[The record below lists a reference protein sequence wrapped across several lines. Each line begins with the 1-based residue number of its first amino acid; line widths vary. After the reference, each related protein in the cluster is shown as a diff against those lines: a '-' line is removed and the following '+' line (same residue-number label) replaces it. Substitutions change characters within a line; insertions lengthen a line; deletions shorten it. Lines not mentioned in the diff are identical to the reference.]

1 MNMNLFNPEIKLEKQ
16 LQAQIYN
23 ALEGDIVSFI
33 LKNAGDTPEDIY
45 IRSEM
50 EGSAMK
56 VDQDVMGDFY
66 ALCQDVKQRLGFKDP
81 VDFYIQGSPVVNAF
95 SIAAKGEGVPH
106 SVVIYSGLYNLM
118 NDDELRFI
126 VGHELGHLINHDT
139 ALGRLIRFVYPP
151 RESQMPLTLDF
162 KVRIHSQLAE
172 LVADRYGFLA
182 CGNLEACVT
191 GFYKL
196 TSGIDLIKLGVSIED
211 LFKKNDQALDFFL
224 HGGGIS
230 DEVHP
235 VHPIRIQAIKLFA
248 RAKSD
253 KELEDGMNELI
264 QILLKSGSNPMDPPM
279 SIFIATAGI
288 IAASA
293 DGQVSKEEYEHIVRT
308 LASSHIF
315 PSDFVENIAHENV
328 DKLFTDSVNALLE
341 ADPNIRPTLL
351 QYMLEIIMADKDIHE
366 KEVNFIYDFG
376 QRMGLSIKDISQ
388 IFAVAIQR
396 QFTPSLSALA

>member
-1 MNMNLFNPEIKLEKQ
+1 MNLFNPEIKLEKQ
-16 LQAQIYN
+16 LQKQIYN

-66 ALCQDVKQRLGFKDP
+66 ALCQEVKSRLGFKDP
-81 VDFYIQGSPVVNAF
+81 VDFYIQGSPSVNAF

-118 NDDELRFI
+118 DEDELRFI

-139 ALGRLIRFVYPP
+139 ALGRLVRFVFPP
-151 RESQMPLTLDF
+151 NNSQMPIALDF
-162 KVRIHSQLAE
+162 KIRIHDMLAE
-172 LVADRYGFLA
+172 LVADRYGFIA

-196 TSGIDLIKLGVSIED
+196 TSGIDLVKLGVSIED
-211 LFKKNDQALDFFL
+211 LFKKNDESLEFFL

-248 RAKSD
+248 RAGSD

-264 QILLKSGSNPMDPPM
+264 QILLKSGSNPMDPAM
-279 SIFIATAGI
+279 SVFIATAGI
-288 IAASA
+288 IAASSDEA
-293 DGQVSKEEYEHIVRT
+293 ISKEEYEHIVRT

-315 PSDFVENIAHENV
+315 PSSFVENISHQDV
-328 DKLFTDSVNALLE
+328 DKLFSDSVNALVQ
-341 ADPNIRPTLL
+341 ANPGIAPTLL
-351 QYMLEIIMADKDIHE
+351 QYMLEVVLSDKDIHE
-366 KEVNFIYDFG
+366 KEVNFIYGMG
-376 QRMGLSIKDISQ
+376 QKLGLGVQEISRM
-388 IFAVAIQR
+388 FASAIQR
-396 QFTPSLSALA
+396 MFSPSMSALA